1 MYFARSGMEE
11 EEEYICMQY
20 FACPLAVH
28 FYRFC
33 TIKMHYFSDPFNL

>member
-1 MYFARSGMEE
+1 MYFARSDMEE

-20 FACPLAVH
+20 FACPLCI

-33 TIKMHYFSDPFNL
+33 TIIMHYFSDPFNL